1 MSAADTAATPAASP
15 SQDTEYGDAAFL
27 RTKHRDTRWL
37 FLCPTVL
44 LGVLMIVWAVD
55 PTVLFTL
62 PSATG
67 DATLPPSAECLQ
79 EVHFM
84 IIALCAGGLG
94 AYLRVITNLPATSLH
109 EFFANGND
117 LLSERL
123 LVTAGMVIGVAVYW
137 LINSKAFVHIAYS
150 NAPDLGATTRT
161 GVAIAA
167 ILAGLLTKELIGRV
181 TSGLFTNRTAAAQPA
196 TPGTTT
202 PPSPNDAAPDAPK
215 A

>member
-1 MSAADTAATPAASP
+1 MSAAENAATPASP
-15 SQDTEYGDAAFL
+15 LNLNEETGDPAFL
-27 RTKHRDTRWL
+27 LTKRRDTRWL

-44 LGVLMIVWAVD
+44 LGVLMVVWAID
-55 PTVLFTL
+55 PTVLFAL
-62 PSATG
+62 RSVPANG
-67 DATLPPSAECLQ
+67 DAVLPPSAECLQ

-181 TSGLFTNRTAAAQPA
+181 TSGLFANRTA
-196 TPGTTT
+196 TPTT
-202 PPSPNDAAPDAPK
+202 PSAATTDTAPTASK